1 VPEASSETPIERETK
16 RLYQRYALEL
26 IEAFDLCP
34 YASRARIDERTAE
47 RVMTQPNPTDDEVL
61 EWVRALGRDPKVEV
75 AFAIFP
81 CLVIERL
88 ALNLWVE
95 RLRHTHQAEPG
106 GLIMTMEGFHPT
118 AAPDLTTPGRLV
130 PFLRRTPHPTI
141 QLTRLS
147 ALERVRR
154 SAPHG
159 TGFVDLAS
167 VDLRAFLAI
176 PIPDSVSE
184 RIADNN
190 REKVIEVGVPAL
202 QAVLD
207 DIFRDRDET
216 FRRLAADGEI

>member
-1 VPEASSETPIERETK
+1 
-16 RLYQRYALEL
+16 
-26 IEAFDLCP
+26 
-34 YASRARIDERTAE
+34 
-47 RVMTQPNPTDDEVL
+47 
-61 EWVRALGRDPKVEV
+61 
-75 AFAIFP
+75 
-81 CLVIERL
+81 
-88 ALNLWVE
+88 
-95 RLRHTHQAEPG
+95 
-106 GLIMTMEGFHPT
+106 
-118 AAPDLTTPGRLV
+118 
-130 PFLRRTPHPTI
+130 
-141 QLTRLS
+141 
-147 ALERVRR
+147 VRR